1 MLTKQRKHETA
12 WHTENHL
19 TKDSPASQL
28 ENREPMNVPIRTIGI
43 ATTVFWTILILFSVS
58 VAYSVKDLQFG
69 FGEPQIGVSL
79 DNKLVFSLPINVTNK
94 SYYSIGVFN
103 VTSIVLDEGGSILT
117 LGSSVM
123 PLIEKDQ
130 AVTFFHNLTLDIS
143 NLLQRNQNYLFNDT
157 QLRIVECVSMR
168 LAEII
173 PVQASGNFSI
183 PWGAPLHN
191 FALEQPT
198 FPAFN
203 LTHIQVE
210 VRLTFENHAS
220 FGFSGIVRIRMYNN
234 GGVLAGS
241 GDTAISV
248 PQNSHYKGSIEFWVM
263 ASAISS
269 TGRLEIELQT
279 PSFSYG
285 PQVIAY
291 G

>member
-1 MLTKQRKHETA
+1 
-12 WHTENHL
+12 
-19 TKDSPASQL
+19 
-28 ENREPMNVPIRTIGI
+28 MNVPIRTIGI

-58 VAYSVKDLQFG
+58 VAYSVEDLQFG
-69 FGEPQIGVSL
+69 FGEPQIGMSL
-79 DNKLVFSLPINVTNK
+79 DNKLVFSLPINVTNR

-103 VTSIVLDEGGSILT
+103 VTSIVLDEGGFIVT
-117 LGSSVM
+117 QGSSVM
-123 PLIEKDQ
+123 PLIEKDR
-130 AVTFFHNLTLDIS
+130 AVTFFHNLTLDIG

-157 QLRIVECVSMR
+157 QLSVVECVSMK

-173 PVQASGNFSI
+173 PVQTSGNFSI

-191 FALEQPT
+191 FTLEQPR

-210 VRLTFENHAS
+210 VPLAFENHAS
-220 FGFSGIVRIRMYNN
+220 FGFSGDVRIRMYNN
-234 GGVLAGS
+234 AGVLAGS

-248 PQNSHYKGSIEFWVM
+248 PQNSHYEGSIEFWVM

-279 PSFSYG
+279 PFFSYG
-285 PQVIAY
+285 PQVITY

>member
-1 MLTKQRKHETA
+1 M
-12 WHTENHL
+12 
-19 TKDSPASQL
+19 
-28 ENREPMNVPIRTIGI
+28 ENREPMNIPIRTIGI

-69 FGEPQIGVSL
+69 FGEPQIGMSL

-94 SYYSIGVFN
+94 SYYGIGVFN
-103 VTSIVLDEGGSILT
+103 VTSIVLDEGGSIVT
-117 LGSSVM
+117 QGSSVM
-123 PLIEKDQ
+123 PLIEKNR
-130 AVTFFHNLTLDIS
+130 AVTFFHNLTLDIG
-143 NLLQRNQNYLFNDT
+143 NLLQRNQSYLFNDT
-157 QLRIVECVSMR
+157 QLSVVECVSMK

-191 FALEQPT
+191 FTLEQPR

-210 VRLTFENHAS
+210 VPLTFENHAS
-220 FGFSGIVRIRMYNN
+220 FGFSGDVRIRMYNN
-234 GGVLAGS
+234 AGVLAGS

-248 PQNSHYKGSIEFWVM
+248 PQNSHYKGSVEFWVM
-263 ASAISS
+263 ASAISLS
-269 TGRLEIELQT
+269 GRLEIELQT
-279 PSFSYG
+279 PFFSYG
-285 PQVIAY
+285 PQVIVY